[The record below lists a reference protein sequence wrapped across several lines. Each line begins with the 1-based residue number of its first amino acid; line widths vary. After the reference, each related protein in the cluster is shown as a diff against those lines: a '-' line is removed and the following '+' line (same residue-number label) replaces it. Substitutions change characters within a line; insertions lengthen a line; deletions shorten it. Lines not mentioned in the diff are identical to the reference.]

1 MTQRYMIKKYQVK
14 TAVKAFLSVV
24 IQHLAWGGMK
34 GSSFSFTDII
44 PPLVNFACKLF
55 IQQHVFAINWTS
67 KLSDNMP

>member
-14 TAVKAFLSVV
+14 TAVKSFLSVV

-44 PPLVNFACKLF
+44 SPAR
-55 IQQHVFAINWTS
+55 
-67 KLSDNMP
+67 